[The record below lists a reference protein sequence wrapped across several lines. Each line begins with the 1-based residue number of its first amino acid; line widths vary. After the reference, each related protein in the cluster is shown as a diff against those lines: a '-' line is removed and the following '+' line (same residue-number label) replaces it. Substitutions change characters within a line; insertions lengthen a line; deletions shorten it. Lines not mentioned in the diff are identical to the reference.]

1 MVYKNTRILEIEKG
15 TESLA
20 SYARDLGDDVLI
32 LTSNEE
38 PVAMMVLLG
47 GYDKDSLALGIN
59 PESPEIIE
67 RSREET
73 RAGKTLSLN
82 ELRSEFSI
90 ES

>member
-1 MVYKNTRILEIEKG
+1 MKNVKILEIEKA

-20 SYARDLGDDVLI
+20 SYARDLGNEVLI
-32 LTSNEE
+32 LTSNKE

-47 GYDKDSLALGIN
+47 GYDKESLALSIN
-59 PESPEIIE
+59 PEFLEIIE
-67 RSREET
+67 RSREEI

-82 ELRSEFSI
+82 EMKSEFSI